1 MVRRTDNDVLLG
13 KVPADGLS
21 IGNKRLRESLKW
33 DYEKYFRVR
42 NRLVDAGELLV
53 GQGKGGSVFLDP
65 SSAYYI
71 NKKTG
76 SKSKPA
82 SQPELKFYEPIK
94 MGLKEFWIREQFP
107 SLTDFAIQITAHQG
121 SKPTGG
127 IWTRPDIAVYSYG
140 AYRFFP
146 GRTYDLI
153 SFEVKLASSTDIRA
167 VFEAKGHSRRASR
180 SFVICV
186 GDLGLQEQQDL
197 AQVAREQSIGFI
209 LAPDVKDPESW
220 EVMVEA
226 VRNDPDPAWVDE
238 FVRQNF
244 NDIQQQ
250 RIEAWCR

>member
-1 MVRRTDNDVLLG
+1 MVRRTDNDMLLG
-13 KVPADGLS
+13 KVPGDGVS
-21 IGNKRLRESLKW
+21 IGNKKLRESLNW

-42 NRLVDAGELLV
+42 NRLVDAGDLLV
-53 GQGKGGSVFLDP
+53 GQGKGGSIFLDP
-65 SSAYYI
+65 SSAHYT
-71 NKKTG
+71 KKQTR
-76 SKSKPA
+76 SKSKLPR
-82 SQPELKFYEPIK
+82 QPETKFYELIK
-94 MGLKEFWIREQFP
+94 NGLKEFWIREQFP
-107 SLTDFAIQITAHQG
+107 SLTDFEIQITANQG

-186 GDLGLQEQQDL
+186 GDLDSQAQQDL
-197 AQVAREQSIGFI
+197 AQVARQQLIGFI

-220 EVMVEA
+220 EVLVEA

-244 NDIQQQ
+244 NDSQQQ